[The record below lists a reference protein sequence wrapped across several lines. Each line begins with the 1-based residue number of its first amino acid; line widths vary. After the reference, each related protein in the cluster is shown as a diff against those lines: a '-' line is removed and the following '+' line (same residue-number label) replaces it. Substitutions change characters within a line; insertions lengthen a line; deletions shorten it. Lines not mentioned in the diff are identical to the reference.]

1 MLPQGMLID
10 KKKYP
15 RYTGRNSLSARLNSE
30 HSDRL
35 SFPRNFDNPIE
46 RNDNK
51 TGIKNNEISNIQLGK
66 LKMLKSSFIKYKI
79 IIHEVAFI
87 VNKNLNNKFI
97 LQSPSVRSLEIRF
110 FLNIHF
116 LLSNLCFFLL
126 QSCCI
131 AVFPLSV

>member
-97 LQSPSVRSLEIRF
+97 LQSPSVLLFGIALKSETWLILCIRDFRWDISLYGKTRM
-110 FLNIHF
+110 
-116 LLSNLCFFLL
+116 LS
-126 QSCCI
+126 
-131 AVFPLSV
+131 